1 MIKKI
6 ISSLSIIL
14 MLGSDSI
21 SIASANSNSDFRGI
35 DFTGGIGFDSKLNG
49 LQQFAVKKDAPFDES
64 KDPALRKGTEN
75 WEEPQGS
82 FFAIPAVVVGIIA
95 LFVFFNREK

>member
-6 ISSLSIIL
+6 ISSLSMTL
-14 MLGSDSI
+14 MLGSDPI

-35 DFTGGIGFDSKLNG
+35 DFTGGIGFDSKLNW
-49 LQQFAVKKDAPFDES
+49 LQQFAVKKDASYDES
-64 KDPALRKGTEN
+64 KDPALRRGTEN

-95 LFVFFNREK
+95 LFLFFNREK